1 MSSFFFYLVNRQQHV
16 LLGTA
21 RSSQQISLELDIER
35 TRSLEAAAVELE
47 LPVTVTINQRQ
58 EKMLTTGYTFPAQST
73 AEDEDVVQVDVAFLT
88 YHEQGEHNANA
99 RLDSITYVTQ
109 KELISHEVAK
119 RKKKQ
124 EMGKNAYKH
133 FKWVSDKSKVSYH
146 GQLINPINL
155 SSSTSKC

>member
-1 MSSFFFYLVNRQQHV
+1 
-16 LLGTA
+16 
-21 RSSQQISLELDIER
+21 
-35 TRSLEAAAVELE
+35 
-47 LPVTVTINQRQ
+47 
-58 EKMLTTGYTFPAQST
+58 MLTTGYTFPAQST

-133 FKWVSDKSKVSYH
+133 FKWVSYKSKVSC